1 MRVMKRKICGFGGYL
16 VWPVAAVIFAAGC
29 GTGKAHIQAAKQVQ
43 RDFYTC
49 KGFQGGRP
57 VAATSEFSVSDG
69 LVYVVA
75 ELEKEQVGSRLDF
88 EITAPTGKIAYYESV
103 KYAQK
108 RPYGIYFDTRKLL
121 ERGGPGRWKALFW
134 ADGQPMGRLFFNV
147 EGPPEMAKEWGR
159 TPVASPNL
167 FDRMFGEEARPAGI
181 PAAVTEEP
189 SEEAIPLT
197 ETPEGMSLAPGEELI
212 TPESKPAVE
221 LEKPSKEIEEAVEE
235 ESP

>member
-1 MRVMKRKICGFGGYL
+1 MKKMGWDFSRYL
-16 VWPVAAVIFAAGC
+16 VGSAAAVILATGC

-75 ELEKEQVGSRLDF
+75 DLEKEQVGSRLDF
-88 EITAPTGKIAYYESV
+88 EITAPTGKIAYFESV
-103 KYAQK
+103 KYAQN

-134 ADGQPMGRLFFNV
+134 ADGQPMGRLFFNL
-147 EGPPEMAKEWGR
+147 EGPPEMAREWGR
-159 TPVASPNL
+159 PPATSDNL
-167 FDRMFGEEARPAGI
+167 FERMFGEEARPADI

-189 SEEAIPLT
+189 SEAVMPLM
-197 ETPEGMSLAPGEELI
+197 ETPEGMILSPGEEVI
-212 TPESKPAVE
+212 TPDSKSALEP
-221 LEKPSKEIEEAVEE
+221 EKPLKAPEEAVEE
-235 ESP
+235 GTP